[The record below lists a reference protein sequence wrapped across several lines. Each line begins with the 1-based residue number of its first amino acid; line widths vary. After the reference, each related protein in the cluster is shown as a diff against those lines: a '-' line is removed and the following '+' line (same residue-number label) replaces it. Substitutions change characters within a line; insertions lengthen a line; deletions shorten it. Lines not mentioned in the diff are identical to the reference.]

1 MLTLTNPI
9 FENLKNAFSVSDI
22 TGKLG
27 VAGGGVAGYGF
38 GKLGKAGIATAL
50 DMTGASRFI
59 PGGPAAALVAGIG
72 SVVGG
77 RFLADTLREFGLL
90 NDEQAD
96 AAKIGAWV
104 EAMSPLYGML
114 VGMLP
119 AGYVKQALLSGPNT
133 YMVPMGAAYG
143 TRTVGDYAPGDF
155 GDDASPNFPALA
167 GEAPQF
173 DGVPSGYNHEVLGEN
188 DPIWTAGY

>member
-9 FENLKNAFSVSDI
+9 FQNIKNAFNVYDVADRLS
-22 TGKLG
+22 

-38 GKLGKAGIATAL
+38 GKLGKAGLATL
-50 DMTGASRFI
+50 LSMTGAGRFV
-59 PGGPAAALVAGIG
+59 PAQAAAFVAGIG
-72 SVVGG
+72 SVAGA
-77 RFLADTLREFGLL
+77 RFLADTLQEYGLL
-90 NDEQAD
+90 SEQQAD
-96 AAKIGAWV
+96 AAKIGGWV
-104 EAMSPLYGML
+104 EALSPLYGFL
-114 VGMLP
+114 VSMLP
-119 AGYVKQALLSGPNT
+119 DSYVKTALLSGPNT

-143 TRTVGDYAPGDF
+143 VRLGDYAPGDF

-188 DPIWTAGY
+188 EPIWSAGY